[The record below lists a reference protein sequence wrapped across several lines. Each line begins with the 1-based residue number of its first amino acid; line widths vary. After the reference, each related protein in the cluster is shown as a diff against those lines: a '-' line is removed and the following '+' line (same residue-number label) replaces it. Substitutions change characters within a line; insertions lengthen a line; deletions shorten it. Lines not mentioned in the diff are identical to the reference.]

1 MAKNVKRPS
10 GGPANGKKFE
20 PKLVHNSTSTTN
32 LGVNMAN
39 ERKRPLDDLANG
51 EKSETNEAQDSVNAG
66 TNNTMKPRK
75 PKIDLERVRARS
87 DRSIDLGVTTEL
99 TVIPIR
105 NPKPDEFFRCMPDED
120 YSMDTYILS
129 LKAEN
134 EWYLIDPEILTEI
147 QLESQLR
154 VMTLY
159 VCVTMNSTPFVTCI
173 PQPDEM
179 GKINSWHASGHITME
194 EAKLCWVRRQ
204 ADKANGCYVITKAM
218 NAKLPDPKWPTMELS
233 EIIDRA
239 FDKYYIND
247 IQDLVLQRLRG
258 ETMP

>member
-1 MAKNVKRPS
+1 
-10 GGPANGKKFE
+10 
-20 PKLVHNSTSTTN
+20 
-32 LGVNMAN
+32 MAN
-39 ERKRPLDDLANG
+39 NKKGSLDDLANG
-51 EKSETNEAQDSVNAG
+51 EQSETNEAQDSMNAEA
-66 TNNTMKPRK
+66 NKEMKLKK

-134 EWYLIDPEILTEI
+134 EWYLVDPDILPEI

-179 GKINSWHASGHITME
+179 GKINSWHTSGHITME

-204 ADKANGCYVITKAM
+204 ADKANSCYLVTKAM
-218 NAKLPDPKWPTMELS
+218 NAKLPDPKWPTITLN

-239 FDKYYIND
+239 FDKFYIND
-247 IQDLVLQRLRG
+247 IQHPVLQRLRG
-258 ETMP
+258 EMMS